1 MTSMAHPRPTP
12 TRRAIAPLL
21 VVAALAGACGGDDPE
36 PTATDATTA
45 DGGATTAAPATSG
58 EADTADPSTTA
69 APEPE
74 PTTTT
79 TTAAPIPTAPTTA
92 PSGVAV
98 PPLSR
103 RCANPGGFAVSFPEG
118 WHTNDQPAPEPCVW
132 FGPEPVV
139 VPEFGTD
146 ALPAPVSFRI
156 QTRDLSVPTT
166 DAVLDERA
174 GTVDGRPAVRREYR
188 TTEDL
193 LYPAGTRFTTWE
205 VTLDPRSD
213 GLDDV
218 LVGAVFDQGLP
229 PGGYEEAVAVLDAM
243 VPTVAITR

>member
-1 MTSMAHPRPTP
+1 
-12 TRRAIAPLL
+12 
-21 VVAALAGACGGDDPE
+21 VAALAGACGGDDPE

-45 DGGATTAAPATSG
+45 DGGATTVAPTASG

-69 APEPE
+69 APE

-98 PPLSR
+98 PPLTR